1 MAVPR
6 PRSFYIPF
14 GIAVYDP
21 AEDTSNAPLTL
32 EVIRAVDARRFCC
45 AAAIEAMFRWSR
57 KRFEKVIDLD

>member
-14 GIAVYDP
+14 GIAFYDP

-32 EVIRAVDARRFCC
+32 EVTRAVDAMFILLCC
-45 AAAIEAMFRWSR
+45 GCQGDVQM
-57 KRFEKVIDLD
+57 VT